1 MVNSRGSPD
10 EELWSAMGPHDEFL
24 ELCAVSTS
32 GDLTE
37 AEKTKLE
44 EHVADCPNCRQ
55 ALKEFQA
62 AAQISAPLFAAEASV
77 EIPPKIETWSV
88 DAAEAKLRERLAR
101 ETKQASTETA
111 RSAAGSVSEFP
122 ERNGKP
128 RLSEHWNMVWLPFAA
143 AILLAAT
150 LGIYA
155 YRAGIRRGA
164 ENAPVSQT
172 AIEQQ
177 PTAPLP
183 QQVSDA
189 AHDREVLLAQMAERD
204 KLIANL
210 RRQVEDQ
217 SGEITKLKDAQTA
230 LQSAL
235 GTGNEEKQQLAA
247 NQATV
252 TQKLDAAQASL
263 QRTQKELDTLQAQRS
278 RDDAGPN
285 ALQAKVGDLTQL
297 LREKDSTID
306 QQQELLSH
314 DRDIRELMGARDLY
328 IAEVFDVAKDG
339 ATKKS
344 YGRVFFTKGK
354 SLIFYAYDLDRQP
367 GLKNASTFQAWGQHG
382 TDRAQALNLGV
393 FYEDNVSKKR
403 WVLKFDD
410 PQKLAQIDAVFV
422 TVEPDGG
429 SHKPSGKPF
438 LFAYLKV
445 NPNHP

>member
-1 MVNSRGSPD
+1 
-10 EELWSAMGPHDEFL
+10 MGPHDEFL

-32 GDLTE
+32 GGLTE
-37 AEKTKLE
+37 AEKTKLQ
-44 EHVADCPNCRQ
+44 EHVADCPECRQ

-62 AAQISAPLFAAEASV
+62 AAEISAPLFAAEASG

-101 ETKQASTETA
+101 ETKQTSTESA

-155 YRAGIRRGA
+155 YRAGMRRGA
-164 ENAPVSQT
+164 ENAPVPQT

-189 AHDREVLLAQMAERD
+189 AHDRELLLAQMAERD
-204 KLIANL
+204 KMIASL
-210 RRQVEDQ
+210 HHQGEEQ
-217 SGEITKLKDAQTA
+217 FAEITNLKDAQAA
-230 LQSAL
+230 LQSAAK
-235 GTGNEEKQQLAA
+235 TSDEEKHQLAA
-247 NQATV
+247 NEAAV
-252 TQKLDAAQASL
+252 SQKLDAAQASL
-263 QRTQKELDTLQAQRS
+263 QKSQKALETLQAQKS
-278 RDDAGPN
+278 QDDSGSM
-285 ALQAKVGDLTQL
+285 ALQAKIGELTQL
-297 LREKDSTID
+297 LRDRDSTID

-344 YGRVFFTKGK
+344 YGRIFFTKGK

-367 GLKNASTFQAWGQHG
+367 GLRNASTFQAWGQHG
-382 TDRAQALNLGV
+382 TERAQALNLGV

-445 NPNHP
+445 NSNHP

>member
-1 MVNSRGSPD
+1 
-10 EELWSAMGPHDEFL
+10 MGPHDEFL

-32 GDLTE
+32 SDLTE
-37 AEKTKLE
+37 EEKTKLQK
-44 EHVADCPNCRQ
+44 HLAICPGCRQ
-55 ALKEFQA
+55 ALEEFRA
-62 AAQISAPLFAAEASV
+62 AAAIGLPLFAAEV
-77 EIPPKIETWSV
+77 YEEHGPKTETWSV
-88 DAAEAKLRERLAR
+88 EAAEAAFRERLAR
-101 ETKQASTETA
+101 ESNQAKTE
-111 RSAAGSVSEFP
+111 SVHPPAVSLSDFP

-128 RLSEHWNMVWLPFAA
+128 RLSEHWNTVWLPFAA

-155 YRAGIRRGA
+155 YRAGIRRGT
-164 ENAPVSQT
+164 ENAPVPQT

-177 PTAPLP
+177 PTAPLR

-189 AHDREVLLAQMAERD
+189 AHEREVLLAQMAERD
-204 KLIANL
+204 KMIASL
-210 RRQVEDQ
+210 HHQVEER
-217 SGEITKLKDAQTA
+217 SAEIINLKDAQAA
-230 LQSAL
+230 LESAAK
-235 GTGNEEKQQLAA
+235 TSDEEKHQLVANEAA
-247 NQATV
+247 V
-252 TQKLDAAQASL
+252 SQKLDTAQASL
-263 QRTQKELDTLQAQRS
+263 LKSQRALETLQTQRS
-278 RDDAGPN
+278 QDDSGSKT
-285 ALQAKVGDLTQL
+285 LQAKVGELTQL
-297 LREKDSTID
+297 LRERDSTID

-314 DRDIRELMGARDLY
+314 DRDIRELMGARELY
-328 IAEVFDVAKDG
+328 VAEVFDVAKDG

-344 YGRVFFTKGK
+344 YGRIFFTKGK
-354 SLIFYAYDLDRQP
+354 SLIFYAYDLDRQT

-393 FYEDNVSKKR
+393 FYEDNMSKKR

-410 PQKLAQIDAVFV
+410 QQKLAQIDAVFV

>member
-1 MVNSRGSPD
+1 
-10 EELWSAMGPHDEFL
+10 MGPHDEFL

-37 AEKTKLE
+37 EEKTKLQK
-44 EHVADCPNCRQ
+44 HLATCAGCRQ
-55 ALKEFQA
+55 AIKEFQA
-62 AAQISAPLFAAEASV
+62 AASIGTPLFAAVASGDS
-77 EIPPKIETWSV
+77 PPTAETWSAE
-88 DAAEAKLRERLAR
+88 AAEAAFRERLAR
-101 ETKQASTETA
+101 PTNQARTL
-111 RSAAGSVSEFP
+111 SAHPPGLTVSEFP

-164 ENAPVSQT
+164 ENAPIPQT
-172 AIEQQ
+172 AIER

-210 RRQVEDQ
+210 RRQVEDE
-217 SGEITKLKDAQTA
+217 SGEITKLKDAQAA

-235 GTGNEEKQQLAA
+235 GTGNQEKQQLAA
-247 NQATV
+247 NEAAV

-263 QRTQKELDTLQAQRS
+263 QKTQKELDTVQAQRS
-278 RDDAGPN
+278 RDDSGSN
-285 ALQAKVGDLTQL
+285 AVQAKVGELTQL
-297 LREKDSTID
+297 LRDRDSTID

-344 YGRVFFTKGK
+344 YGRIFFTKGK

-422 TVEPDGG
+422 TVEPDGL

>member
-1 MVNSRGSPD
+1 
-10 EELWSAMGPHDEFL
+10 MGPHDEFL

>member
-1 MVNSRGSPD
+1 
-10 EELWSAMGPHDEFL
+10 MGPHDEFL

-32 GDLTE
+32 GDLAE
-37 AEKTKLE
+37 EEKTKLQK
-44 EHVADCPNCRQ
+44 HLASCPGCRQ
-55 ALKEFQA
+55 VLEEFRA
-62 AAQISAPLFAAEASV
+62 AAAIGLPLFAAEAS
-77 EIPPKIETWSV
+77 EEHATKTETWSV
-88 DAAEAKLRERLAR
+88 EGAEAAFRERLAR
-101 ETKQASTETA
+101 QSKQAWTEA
-111 RSAAGSVSEFP
+111 VHQPAASISEFR

-128 RLSEHWNMVWLPFAA
+128 RLSEHWNTVWLPFAA

-155 YRAGIRRGA
+155 YRAGIRHGS
-164 ENAPVSQT
+164 ENAPAPQA

-183 QQVSDA
+183 QQLSEA

-204 KLIANL
+204 KMIASLHHQEAEQSAEIANL
-210 RRQVEDQ
+210 
-217 SGEITKLKDAQTA
+217 KNAQLA
-230 LQSAL
+230 LESAAK
-235 GTGNEEKQQLAA
+235 TSDEEKHQLVANEAA
-247 NQATV
+247 V
-252 TQKLDAAQASL
+252 SQKLDAAQASL
-263 QRTQKELDTLQAQRS
+263 LKSQRALETLQAQRTQ
-278 RDDAGPN
+278 DDSGSK
-285 ALQAKVGDLTQL
+285 ALQAKVGELTQL
-297 LREKDSTID
+297 LRERDSTID

-314 DRDIRELMGARDLY
+314 DRDIRELMGARELY
-328 IAEVFDVAKDG
+328 VAEVFDVAKDG

-344 YGRVFFTKGK
+344 YGRIFFTKGK

-422 TVEPDGG
+422 TAEPDGV

>member
-10 EELWSAMGPHDEFL
+10 EESWSAMGRHDEFL

-44 EHVADCPNCRQ
+44 EHVANCPECRQ

-62 AAQISAPLFAAEASV
+62 AAEISAPLFAAEASV
-77 EIPPKIETWSV
+77 EPPPQIETWSV

-101 ETKQASTETA
+101 QTKEARTESARASG
-111 RSAAGSVSEFP
+111 GSVNEFP

-164 ENAPVSQT
+164 ENAPVPQT
-172 AIEQQ
+172 AIEQ

-183 QQVSDA
+183 QQLSDA
-189 AHDREVLLAQMAERD
+189 AHDREVLLTQMAERD
-204 KLIANL
+204 KMIANL

-230 LQSAL
+230 LQSTL
-235 GTGNEEKQQLAA
+235 GARNDEKQQLAA
-247 NQATV
+247 NEAAV
-252 TQKLDAAQASL
+252 TQKLDGAQASL
-263 QRTQKELDTLQAQRS
+263 QKTQKELDTLQAERS
-278 RDDAGPN
+278 RDDSGSK

-297 LREKDSTID
+297 LRERDSTID

-382 TDRAQALNLGV
+382 ADRAQALNLGV

>member
-1 MVNSRGSPD
+1 
-10 EELWSAMGPHDEFL
+10 MGPHDEFL

-37 AEKTKLE
+37 AEKTKLQ
-44 EHVADCPNCRQ
+44 EHVADCPECRQ
-55 ALKEFQA
+55 ALKEFQVA
-62 AAQISAPLFAAEASV
+62 AEISAPLFAAEASG

-101 ETKQASTETA
+101 ETKEASTGSA
-111 RSAAGSVSEFP
+111 RATAGSVSEFP

-128 RLSEHWNMVWLPFAA
+128 RLSEHWNIVWLPFAA

-164 ENAPVSQT
+164 ENAPVPQT
-172 AIEQQ
+172 VIEQ

-183 QQVSDA
+183 QQLSDA

-204 KLIANL
+204 KMIANL

-230 LQSAL
+230 LQSTL
-235 GTGNEEKQQLAA
+235 GARNDEKQQLAA
-247 NQATV
+247 NEAAV
-252 TQKLDAAQASL
+252 TQKLDGAQASL
-263 QRTQKELDTLQAQRS
+263 QKTQKELDTLEAQRS
-278 RDDAGPN
+278 RDDSGSK

-297 LREKDSTID
+297 LRERDSTID

-382 TDRAQALNLGV
+382 ADRAQALNLGV

>member
-1 MVNSRGSPD
+1 
-10 EELWSAMGPHDEFL
+10 MGPHDEFL

-44 EHVADCPNCRQ
+44 KHVADCGECRE
-55 ALKEFQA
+55 ALKEFRA
-62 AAQISAPLFAAEASV
+62 AAEIGFPLFAAEASG
-77 EIPPKIETWSV
+77 EPPPKIETWSV

-189 AHDREVLLAQMAERD
+189 AHDREVLLAQMADRD
-204 KLIANL
+204 KMIANL

-217 SGEITKLKDAQTA
+217 SGEITKLKDAQRA

-235 GTGNEEKQQLAA
+235 GTGNEEKQHLAVNEA
-247 NQATV
+247 AV

-263 QRTQKELDTLQAQRS
+263 QKTQKELETVQAQRS
-278 RDDAGPN
+278 RDDSGSK
-285 ALQAKVGDLTQL
+285 ALEAKVGDLTQL
-297 LREKDSTID
+297 LRERDSTID

-344 YGRVFFTKGK
+344 YGRIFFTKGK

-382 TDRAQALNLGV
+382 ADRAEALNLGV

>member
-1 MVNSRGSPD
+1 
-10 EELWSAMGPHDEFL
+10 MGPHDEFL

-32 GDLTE
+32 GELAE
-37 AEKTKLE
+37 EEKTKLQK
-44 EHVADCPNCRQ
+44 HLAICPGCRQ
-55 ALKEFQA
+55 ALEEFRA
-62 AAQISAPLFAAEASV
+62 AAAIGLPLFAAEAY
-77 EIPPKIETWSV
+77 EEHARKTETWSV
-88 DAAEAKLRERLAR
+88 EAAEAAFRERLAR
-101 ETKQASTETA
+101 ESNQAKTESVHPPA
-111 RSAAGSVSEFP
+111 VSVSDFP

-128 RLSEHWNMVWLPFAA
+128 RLSEHWNTVWLPFAA

-164 ENAPVSQT
+164 ENAPVPQA
-172 AIEQQ
+172 AIEQP

-183 QQVSDA
+183 QQLSDA

-204 KLIANL
+204 KMIATL
-210 RRQVEDQ
+210 HHQVEEQ
-217 SGEITKLKDAQTA
+217 SAEIINLKDARGA
-230 LQSAL
+230 LQSAAK
-235 GTGNEEKQQLAA
+235 TSDEEKHQLAA
-247 NQATV
+247 NQAAV
-252 TQKLDAAQASL
+252 SQKLDAAQASL
-263 QRTQKELDTLQAQRS
+263 QKSQKEMDTLQAQRS
-278 RDDAGPN
+278 RDDSGSK
-285 ALQAKVGDLTQL
+285 ALQAKVGELTQS
-297 LREKDSTID
+297 LRDRDTTID

-328 IAEVFDVAKDG
+328 VAEVFDVAKDG

-344 YGRVFFTKGK
+344 YGRIFFTKGK

-382 TDRAQALNLGV
+382 TDREQALNLGV
-393 FYEDNVSKKR
+393 FYEDNISKKR

-422 TVEPDGG
+422 TAEPDGA